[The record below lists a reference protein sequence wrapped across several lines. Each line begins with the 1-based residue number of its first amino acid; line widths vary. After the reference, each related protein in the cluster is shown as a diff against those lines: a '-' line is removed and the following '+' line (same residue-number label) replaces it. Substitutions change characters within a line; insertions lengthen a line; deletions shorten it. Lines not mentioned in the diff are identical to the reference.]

1 VIRPSFKLPLWAA
14 VAIAAAAYVVRSI
27 ARGGDFT
34 PELPGDAVVY
44 VLLVLVVAAVG
55 LGRARAA
62 HEGDDELTGKVD
74 QDDGTPDQ
82 EGQVQEILGE
92 VESLDAGRTRT
103 APDNGEPSSKRNA
116 DGGAEPPC
124 RGPEDAAQDGRPAR

>member
-1 VIRPSFKLPLWAA
+1 MIRPSFKLPLWAA

-44 VLLVLVVAAVG
+44 VLLLLVIAAVG

-62 HEGDDELTGKVD
+62 HESDDELTGEVNKK
-74 QDDGTPDQ
+74 DGTPGQ
-82 EGQVQEILGE
+82 ERQVQEILGK
-92 VESLDAGRTRT
+92 VEGFDAGRTRT
-103 APDNGEPSSKRNA
+103 APDNGEPSSERDA

-124 RGPEDAAQDGRPAR
+124 RGPEDAAKDGRPAR